1 MTGVAPIRFLNHASF
16 LVNGAAA
23 TLLIDPYLFG
33 PAFNSGW
40 DLVWDNV
47 TYEGLD
53 RVTHIWFS
61 HEHPDHFSPPFLQ
74 SIPAERRRH
83 ITVLYQETPDKR
95 VVDFCRQLGF
105 TVVELPDRRPYRLE
119 PGFSVCCGQVPLYDS
134 WLEIELGGLTILN
147 LNDCL
152 LNTRRKLERVV
163 RAVRRPDV
171 LFSQFSYASWHANP
185 EEPRRRRK
193 SAAAILERLRLQCD
207 MLRPAIVAPFASF
220 IHFSHAENT
229 FMNDAVNTPRTVFD
243 FLRTNT
249 ASQPVFLVP
258 NETWDGRST
267 DRAAAAVEA
276 WMARFAA
283 AQARTPRNSAP
294 VPADQ
299 VERACDAF
307 LKRMRTRNSPALLRL
322 LSSLGII
329 PTLTLFVWDL
339 GKTYRFS
346 YRDGLTELPGG
357 AADVA
362 LGSDSL
368 AFLFNFDFGA
378 DTLAV
383 NGRFRATPAGR
394 RKFLRA
400 FAVPILNNMGR
411 FVNASFL
418 RTAVDPTFV
427 RQGLG
432 MLGVFR

>member
-1 MTGVAPIRFLNHASF
+1 VTGVAPIRFLNHASF

-33 PAFNSGW
+33 PAFNNGW

-47 TYEGLD
+47 PYEGLA
-53 RVTHIWFS
+53 RVTHIWLS

-74 SIPAERRRH
+74 SIPAALRQR
-83 ITVLYQETPDKR
+83 ITVLYRETPDKR

-105 TVVELPDRRPYRLE
+105 ATVELLDRRPYRIE
-119 PGFSVCCGQVPLYDS
+119 PGFIVRCGHVPLYDS

-152 LNTRRKLERVV
+152 LNTRPKLERVV
-163 RAVRRPDV
+163 RVVRHPDV
-171 LFSQFSYASWHANP
+171 LFSQFSYASWHGNP
-185 EEPRRRRK
+185 DEPQRRRT
-193 SAAAILERLRLQCD
+193 SAAAILERLRLQCE
-207 MLRPAIVAPFASF
+207 MLRPAIVVPFASF
-220 IHFSHAENT
+220 IHFSHAENA

-243 FLRTNT
+243 FLRANT

-258 NETWDGRST
+258 NETWNGRST
-267 DRAAAAVEA
+267 DRATAGADAWFVAAR
-276 WMARFAA
+276 ARS
-283 AQARTPRNSAP
+283 PRSSAP
-294 VPADQ
+294 IPEEQ
-299 VERACDAF
+299 IGRACDAF
-307 LKRMRTRNSPALLRL
+307 LKRMRARNSPTLLRL
-322 LSSLGII
+322 LLSLRVI
-329 PTLTLFVWDL
+329 PALTLFVWDL
-339 GKTYRFS
+339 DKTYRFS
-346 YRDGLTELPGG
+346 YRDGLTELAGG
-357 AADVA
+357 AADIA

-383 NGRFRATPAGR
+383 NGRFRATAAGR

-418 RTAVDPTFV
+418 RTAVEPAFV